1 MEAPTDSTAGAARR
15 QRERLGRSIVQ
26 SQLITSAAV
35 LVLAWIVVLVSPTS
49 LENPLFFSGLALIFV
64 VTGIALMVP
73 WTASNKRWAVILPIL
88 DILALA
94 GLREGAL
101 QLGSG
106 LLLVFPVIWLARNFK
121 LGGAIGGV
129 ALSTALIWLSWAVTG
144 TPISAGDFPGLVIL
158 PLTLSF
164 VATTSYVSGRRNTSQ
179 RVLLTQQAQII
190 EEAFDRA
197 RKQEALLQQ
206 ILDAVEF
213 GVIAFDRNGSV
224 SLINESQRK
233 SLADFGAPR
242 SAVIHTVAYQ
252 SDRIT
257 PFPQDSRPFSRA
269 TRGQS
274 FENLV
279 FWIGDPG
286 SRQVAFSVTAR
297 RLVDPS
303 GVDDGGT
310 LVLRDVTAELEAI
323 NARDSLIGSVSHEL
337 RTPLTSILGY
347 LELALDDPQIADD
360 TRHMIDVSYRNA
372 ERLVAL
378 VTDLLLAASQ
388 ADQEL
393 PITLEVCNLTEI
405 VADAID
411 AQRFGAEEHRIAIDG
426 ELEPSVIA
434 QVDPLRIRQVVD
446 NLLSNAIKY
455 NRTDGRVTV
464 ALTSRA
470 NSVTIAVRD
479 TGLGISPADLAQLFD
494 RFFRTESARNSAT
507 VGTGL
512 GLGITRDI
520 VRRHG
525 GDLVVTSELGVGS
538 VFTVTLP
545 TEDAHEDT
553 HGDKYKQLEVTADF
567 EHEGHHQ

>member
-1 MEAPTDSTAGAARR
+1 MEAPTDTTVGAARR

-49 LENPLFFSGLALIFV
+49 LQNPLFFSGLALVFV

-73 WTASNKRWAVILPIL
+73 WTADNKRWAVILPLL
-88 DILALA
+88 DIVALA
-94 GLREGAL
+94 ALREGAL

-121 LGGAIGGV
+121 LWGAIGGV
-129 ALSTALIWLSWAVTG
+129 ALSAALIWLSWAVTG
-144 TPISAGDFPGLVIL
+144 TAISAGDFPGLVIL

-164 VATTSYVSGRRNTSQ
+164 VATTSYISGRRNASQ

-213 GVIAFDRNGSV
+213 GVISFDKNGSV
-224 SLINESQRK
+224 TLINESQRK
-233 SLADFGAPR
+233 SLVDFGAPR
-242 SAVIHTVAYQ
+242 SAVIHPVVYQ

-274 FENLV
+274 FENLI
-279 FWIGDPG
+279 FWIGAPG

-297 RLVDPS
+297 RLIDPS
-303 GVDDGGT
+303 GADDGGT

-323 NARDSLIGSVSHEL
+323 SARDSLIGSVSHEL

-347 LELALDDPQIADD
+347 LELALDDPDIGDD
-360 TRHMIDVSYRNA
+360 TRHMIDVSYRNS

-388 ADQEL
+388 ADSTL
-393 PITLEVCNLTEI
+393 PITLENSDVTEI
-405 VADAID
+405 VDSSVD
-411 AQRFGAEEHRIAIDG
+411 AQRFGADENRITIEAD
-426 ELEPSVIA
+426 LEPGVIA

-455 NRTDGRVTV
+455 NRADGTVTV
-464 ALTSRA
+464 SLAKHGR
-470 NSVTIAVRD
+470 NVIIAVRD

-494 RFFRTESARNSAT
+494 RFFRTETARNSTT

-545 TEDAHEDT
+545 TEDEHTDEAPL
-553 HGDKYKQLEVTADF
+553 GVTVDF
-567 EHEGHHQ
+567 EHEG